1 MQGISVTTIIEG
13 PDMKAVLLAAGRGS
27 RLRHLTE
34 EMPKPLMRVGQ
45 QTCLDIALEALSA
58 VADEIIIVTG
68 FLSEKIDRHL
78 EKNPPSVAYRTVL
91 NPSPEKGNLTSLE
104 AARSQVEGHEFILTN
119 ADHLFPGNFYTD
131 FFPASD
137 SISVAGQYDR
147 TIMDDEMKVVVNED
161 NQLQAI
167 SKTLPTFKGAYIG
180 TTRVPADCAKDYWRA
195 FDHVRQTQD
204 PQTAC
209 VENIL
214 HQLASSG
221 IQVQVHWVNNVNWFE
236 VDTPEDLDFARE
248 GLAS

>member
-1 MQGISVTTIIEG
+1 
-13 PDMKAVLLAAGRGS
+13 MKAVLLAAGRGS

-34 EMPKPLMRVGQ
+34 DMPKPLMRVGQ

-68 FLSEKIDRHL
+68 FLSEKIEQHL
-78 EKNPPSVAYRTVL
+78 EKNPPKAAYRTVL

-104 AARSQVEGHEFILTN
+104 AARELVEGEEFILTN
-119 ADHLFPGNFYTD
+119 ADHLFPDTFYTAY
-131 FFPASD
+131 FPSSD

-147 TIMDDEMKVVVNED
+147 TIMDDEMKVVVD
-161 NQLQAI
+161 QSNQLLAI
-167 SKTLPTFKGAYIG
+167 SKTLATFKGAYIG
-180 TTRVPADCAKDYWRA
+180 TTRVPANCAKDYWRA
-195 FDHVRQTQD
+195 FDHVRQTLD

-214 HQLASSG
+214 HQLASTG
-221 IQVQVHWVNNVNWFE
+221 TRIQVSWVNDVNWFE